1 MYSGFDPLQTLEMVR
16 QRQEETRGLVRREA
30 EARRVTRPSR
40 ERSPMAFRLWRLHV
54 MVWLGEA
61 RRA

>member
-1 MYSGFDPLQTLEMVR
+1 MYFGFDPQQALEMVV
-16 QRQEETRGLVRREA
+16 QRQEEMRAQVRREA

-40 ERSPMAFRLWRLHV
+40 GRSPVAFKLWRLHV

-61 RRA
+61 REA